1 MADDT
6 PSRTEEKAA
15 AGIGKLDGSGLEPVR
30 DRDLQFGAPA
40 GTSGVGFGWK
50 PLAVAA
56 LILIV
61 IVVGLMI
68 MGKRSRPSPQFSGS
82 TLAPPDAYAV
92 TLPLSNIQMSESD
105 TFAGNKVTYIDGTVT
120 NRGTKT
126 VDSVTVQ
133 VVFKD
138 DLNQMAQK
146 GIAPMYVIRAR
157 EPYIDSVTMDKAP
170 LKPGQSADFR
180 LIFDHVSGMWNQQV
194 PELSVIQT
202 GLE

>member
-1 MADDT
+1 MADHP
-6 PSRTEEKAA
+6 PSRAEEKAS
-15 AGIGKLDGSGLEPVR
+15 AGIGKLDGSGLEPAR
-30 DRDLQFGAPA
+30 ERDLQFGAPV
-40 GTSGVGFGWK
+40 GTSGASFGWK

-56 LILIV
+56 LILVV
-61 IVVGLMI
+61 IVAGLMI

-82 TLAPPDAYAV
+82 TLAPPDAYAA

-120 NRGTKT
+120 NRGAKT

-133 VVFKD
+133 VAFKD

-146 GIAPMYVIRAR
+146 AIAPMYVIRAR

-202 GLE
+202 TLE

>member
-1 MADDT
+1 MA
-6 PSRTEEKAA
+6 EESAKKARDKAA
-15 AGIGKLDGSGLEPVR
+15 AGIGELDGGVYDGGP
-30 DRDLQFGAPA
+30 QFGAPA

-56 LILIV
+56 LVLVV
-61 IVVGLMI
+61 IVGALMLL
-68 MGKRSRPSPQFSGS
+68 GKHGRPAPQFAGAA
-82 TLAPPDAYAV
+82 LAPADPYAS

-120 NRGTKT
+120 NRGSKT
-126 VDSVTVQ
+126 VEAATVQ

-138 DLNQMAQK
+138 DIGQMAQK
-146 GIAPMYVIRAR
+146 SIVPMYVIRAR

-180 LIFDHVSGMWNQQV
+180 LIFDHVSAMWNQQV
-194 PELSVIQT
+194 PELTVIQT
-202 GLE
+202 GLD